1 MSRTTLVC
9 GSWPPIKCGVG
20 DFSHRLA
27 LEWARQGREIS
38 VVTDRLAKE
47 DGPPNIRVLPVVE
60 QWGPSALPRI
70 LSAIKQ
76 TAPDVVNLHYP
87 TVRYNRLS
95 VIDLLPTAIRLALK
109 TPVVTTIHEY
119 STFQSLGRRRV
130 EWLARTSSAVIVPE
144 QSNQALLKAALPAYA
159 DRIHYVP
166 LGSSFDVQLPA
177 DFDRQAWRTARS
189 ISPSDL
195 LFVYFG
201 FISPSKGIET
211 LLQAFSQLPASFE
224 ARLHILADREPSAP
238 QYADYHRMIAGQIEE
253 LSQHRSVEWT
263 GYLPPDQLSPYLAS
277 ADLAVLPFAD
287 GASMRRTTLLAC
299 IAHGLPVLSTG
310 DSPPC
315 LGVAVVPI
323 ADSSAMTQALVELGT
338 NRNALN
344 LLRQQA
350 TQASDQTSWSTI
362 ATETARY
369 CERYVGSAR
378 DERRTRRHP

>member
-1 MSRTTLVC
+1 MNRTTLVC

-38 VVTDRLAKE
+38 VVTDRLAQE
-47 DGPPNIRVLPVVE
+47 SGSPTIRVLPVVQ

-87 TVRYNRLS
+87 TVRYSRLS
-95 VIDLLPTAIRLALK
+95 VIDLLPTAIRLVLK

-119 STFQSLGRRRV
+119 STFQPLGRRRV
-130 EWLARTSSAVIVPE
+130 EWLARTSTAVIVPE
-144 QSNQALLKAALPAYA
+144 QSNHSLLKAALPAFA
-159 DRIHYVP
+159 DRIHHVP
-166 LGSSFDVQLPA
+166 LGSSIDVQLPA
-177 DFDRQAWRTARS
+177 DFDRQTWRIAHS
-189 ISPSDL
+189 ILSEDL
-195 LFVYFG
+195 LLVYFG

-211 LLQAFSQLPASFE
+211 LLEEFAQLPATFN

-238 QYADYHRMIAGQIEE
+238 QYADYHRMIAKQIEE

-263 GYLPPDQLSPYLAS
+263 GYLPPEQLSPYFAS

-323 ADSSAMTQALVELGT
+323 GDSSAMAQALVELGT
-338 NRNALN
+338 NPHALN
-344 LLRQQA
+344 LLRQRA
-350 TQASDQTSWSTI
+350 TEASDQTSWSTI
-362 ATETARY
+362 ATGTARY
-369 CERYVGSAR
+369 CEQYVGGAR
-378 DERRTRRHP
+378 DGRRIRRHL